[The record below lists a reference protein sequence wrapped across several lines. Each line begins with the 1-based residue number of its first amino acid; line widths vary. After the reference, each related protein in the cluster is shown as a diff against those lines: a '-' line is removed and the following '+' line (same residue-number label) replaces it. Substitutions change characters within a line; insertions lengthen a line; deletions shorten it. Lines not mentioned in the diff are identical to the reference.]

1 MQNLNLTGTTRSM
14 HISCRS
20 IFPWNQTLEAFSNR
34 VEMSKAVE
42 GVVRFLWDKKQLL
55 VDRVPYVLVADH
67 SGRLDC
73 YIQHMT
79 DSEYGKHTGDCYRK
93 L

>member
-1 MQNLNLTGTTRSM
+1 MIDYDVESRN
-14 HISCRS
+14 S
-20 IFPWNQTLEAFSNR
+20 IDCVRDGVVNLEAFSNR

>member
-1 MQNLNLTGTTRSM
+1 MN
-14 HISCRS
+14 
-20 IFPWNQTLEAFSNR
+20 
-34 VEMSKAVE
+34 KAVE
-42 GVVRFLWDKKQLL
+42 GVVRFLWDKKTLL

-67 SGRLDC
+67 NSGSLDY

-79 DSEYGKHTGDCYRK
+79 NSEYGKHTGDCYRK